1 MFLTEN
7 NDNKPREML
16 YWTCEL
22 KSMCSKPK
30 CLWICMGTD
39 LEIGHSVFLKV
50 LQKGKQNLIVYVCEN
65 YVLYSGI
72 LGQRGRANALSKA
85 NSIWFVVC
93 NPAILG
99 NWQEKNI
106 SAKGKIM

>member
-1 MFLTEN
+1 MLLTEN

-22 KSMCSKPK
+22 KSMCSIPK
-30 CLWICMGTD
+30 CLCICLGTD
-39 LEIGHSVFLKV
+39 LEIGHSVLLKL
-50 LQKGKQNLIVYVCEN
+50 LQKGKQNLLTYVCDK

-72 LGQRGRANALSKA
+72 LGHSGRTIALSKA

-93 NPAILG
+93 NPVILG
-99 NWQEKNI
+99 NWQQKNI